1 MLQAHITF
9 AFSSGGILAE
19 DEWSF
24 SAIDISKAIL
34 KLKFENACSSTSP
47 YYLLAEYYEPT
58 TMTWKELGKIEQH
71 RPETL
76 YSPDEY
82 GEFDVTEICRANP
95 RFKWRVSVGGPWMLY
110 YSSMKVYATLHL
122 EYTGMEPS
130 VTSRTTETI
139 FGGELSAMVAQM
151 MSLMINFMMLFMIMS
166 MIMSFTDSMAEE
178 T

>member
-9 AFSSGGILAE
+9 SFSSGGILAE

-34 KLKFENACSSTSP
+34 KLKFENAGSSISP
-47 YYLLAEYYEPT
+47 HYLLAEYYET
-58 TMTWKELGKIEQH
+58 ATMTWRELGKIEQH
-71 RPETL
+71 WTGTR

-95 RFKWRVSVGGPWMLY
+95 RFKWRISVGGPWILY
-110 YSSMKVYATLHL
+110 YSSMKAYATLHL
-122 EYTGMEPS
+122 EYAGTEPS
-130 VTSRTTETI
+130 ATSRTAETI
-139 FGGELSAMVAQM
+139 FGGELSAMAAQM
-151 MSLMINFMMLFMIMS
+151 MSLMINFMMMFMIMS
-166 MIMSFTDSMAEE
+166 MIMSFTTSIAEE